1 LQLRHVPLSP
11 LRHLVRTLYTCLIVV
26 TLSFLFCFKLVRIF
40 RGTAKLFVMSITF
53 FFSSAL
59 SLPARRCLDNFYSKS
74 WLCIPQ
80 SIASHQSFV
89 SLSKKPFNLNG
100 QLHFLEPMPSRFCFF
115 LVLGGLYIPLLSHC
129 IVKYDLFKTDLSIQ
143 TVNSPCRRTQ
153 PSNSSRSLHLAFVV
167 KNEVVSQTLQTTP
180 IGTGLGS
187 SILPMRA

>member
-1 LQLRHVPLSP
+1 
-11 LRHLVRTLYTCLIVV
+11 
-26 TLSFLFCFKLVRIF
+26 
-40 RGTAKLFVMSITF
+40 MSITF

-59 SLPARRCLDNFYSKS
+59 SLPAIRCTDNFSCKS

-100 QLHFLEPMPSRFCFF
+100 QLHFLEPKPSRFGFF
-115 LVLGGLYIPLLSHC
+115 LVLGDLYIPLLSHC
-129 IVKYDLFKTDLSIQ
+129 IVKYDLFITDLPIQ
-143 TVNSPCRRTQ
+143 TLNPALTPCRRTQ
-153 PSNSSRSLHLAFVV
+153 SSNSCRSLHLAFVV
-167 KNEVVSQTLQTTP
+167 KNEAVSRPSKTTL